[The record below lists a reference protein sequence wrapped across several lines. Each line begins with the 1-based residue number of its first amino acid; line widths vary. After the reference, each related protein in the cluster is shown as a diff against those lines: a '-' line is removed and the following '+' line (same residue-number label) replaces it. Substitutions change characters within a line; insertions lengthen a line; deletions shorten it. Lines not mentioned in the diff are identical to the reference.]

1 MRLCMMICLLCAVVF
16 CFGQNQPENKTTAT
30 EEKKHS
36 ANAAEGLLQQP
47 EQLQTFLN
55 TVSKKITGLN
65 NNTGKS
71 TLSMLKRMQRK
82 ELKLAKKLAA
92 KDSTAYKQL
101 LASSSRFYADMQ
113 QRLQTPG
120 STKASPYI
128 PYLDSL
134 TTSMAFLQQQ
144 NLTLPSLNNATAAL
158 KQYQSGLTAATDI
171 RNQLQQR
178 KQQLNAQ
185 FSTLGLTKDLK
196 ALNKEVY
203 YYGAQLEEYKLLLK
217 DKKKIEQKVLTLL
230 KEQPA
235 FKSFMV
241 KNSQLAQLFR
251 VPDNYG
257 STAALAGLQ
266 TRSSVMQLIEERTG
280 LNSNLN
286 SGGGGA
292 GMQVVQQQLQAA
304 KTEMNR
310 LKEEAKKAG
319 AVSGGKDMDM
329 PAFRPNTQRT
339 KSFLKR
345 LEYGFNIQTQRSGY
359 FLPSTSD
366 IGISLGYKLN
376 DKMVIG
382 MGMSYKL
389 GFGRPWN
396 DIQLTHEGVGL
407 RSYTDMRIKGSW
419 WISGGY
425 ELNYLQ
431 RFSKPDVLYSLDAWQ
446 QSGLV
451 GLTKKIKAG
460 KGKEAKLQLLWD
472 FLSYQQVPKPEPLR
486 FRIGYNFFKK

>member
-1 MRLCMMICLLCAVVF
+1 MRLCMIICLLCAVVF
-16 CFGQNQPENKTTAT
+16 CFGQSKPENKTTAT
-30 EEKKHS
+30 EEQKHS
-36 ANAAEGLLQQP
+36 ATIAEGLLQQP
-47 EQLQTFLN
+47 KQLHYYLHTITQKVSALNQQTEQQTLR
-55 TVSKKITGLN
+55 
-65 NNTGKS
+65 
-71 TLSMLKRMQRK
+71 MLRRMQRK
-82 ELKLAKKLAA
+82 ELRLAKKLQS
-92 KDSTAYKQL
+92 KDSIAYKQL
-101 LASSSRFYADMQ
+101 LANNTQFYAAMQ
-113 QRLQTPG
+113 QRL
-120 STKASPYI
+120 KSPATGKTSNYI

-134 TTSMAFLQQQ
+134 STSVAFLQQQ
-144 NLTLPSLNNATAAL
+144 PLSLPSLGTAADAL
-158 KQYQSGLTAATDI
+158 KQYQSGMAAATDI

-178 KQQLNAQ
+178 KQQLQTQ
-185 FSTLGLTKDLK
+185 FSALGFTKDLK

-203 YYGAQLEEYKLLLK
+203 YYGAQLEEYKHVLK
-217 DKKKIEQKVLTLL
+217 DKKKIEEKVLTLL

-257 STAALAGLQ
+257 STAALEGLQ

-280 LNSNLN
+280 LNSNLS

-292 GMQVVQQQLQAA
+292 GMQYVQQQLQAA
-304 KTEMNR
+304 KKEMNR
-310 LKEEAKKAG
+310 LKEGAKKAG
-319 AVSGGKDMDM
+319 VMSGGKDMDM
-329 PAFRPNTQRT
+329 PGFKPNTQRT

-345 LEYGFNIQTQRSGY
+345 LEYGFNIQTQRSNY

-366 IGISLGYKLN
+366 IGLSLGYKLN
-376 DKMVIG
+376 DQMVIG

-396 DIQLTHEGVGL
+396 DISLTHEGVGL

-431 RFSKPDVLYSLDAWQ
+431 RFSKLDVLYSLDAWQ

-460 KGKEAKLQLLWD
+460 KGREAKMQLLWD
-472 FLSYQQVPKPEPLR
+472 FLSYRQVPKPEPLR
-486 FRIGYNFFKK
+486 FRIGYNFSK